1 LSFDLQRYLKA
12 RKNLIDRELER
23 LLPPGDRHP
32 KKIHQAVR
40 YSVFAGGKRLRPIL
54 LMAGYETF
62 KDDYRRCL
70 PFACALEMLHT
81 YSLIHDDLPAMDD
94 DDFRRGSPTS
104 HKVFG
109 ESTAILAGD
118 ALQAEAFGL
127 MARAGLE
134 SGFPAKNVLG
144 VISEMASASGLAGM
158 ITGQA
163 LDMETQGKKYTE
175 ADLEFIHRHKTS
187 ALIRASIVMGARLAG
202 AREKQI
208 KALAEFGERIGLA
221 FQVADDILDMK
232 GGKQFGKPRGSD
244 KRKKKATYTDLFGL
258 NKSEQRSRELVSE
271 ALHYIDVF
279 SARARPLREIAKFLI
294 ERTY

>member
-12 RKNLIDRELER
+12 RKALIDRELDR
-23 LLPPGDRHP
+23 LLPPQNRYP
-32 KKIHQAVR
+32 EKIHQAVR
-40 YSVFAGGKRLRPIL
+40 YSIFAGGKRLRPIL
-54 LMAGYETF
+54 LLAGYQTF
-62 KDDYRRCL
+62 KDDFRRCL

-109 ESTAILAGD
+109 ESIAILAGD
-118 ALQAEAFGL
+118 ALQAEAFAL
-127 MARAGLE
+127 LATAGFE
-134 SGFPAKNVLG
+134 SGFPAKTVLK
-144 VISEMASASGLAGM
+144 VIADLAQASGLSGM

-175 ADLEFIHRHKTS
+175 KDLEFIHRHKTS

-208 KALAEFGERIGLA
+208 QALSGFGERVGLA
-221 FQVADDILDMK
+221 FQVADDILDLK
-232 GGKQFGKPRGSD
+232 GGKAFGKPRGSD
-244 KRKKKATYTDLFGL
+244 KRKRKATYTDLFGL
-258 NKSEQRSRELVSE
+258 KKAEQRSRELVAE
-271 ALHYIDVF
+271 ALKFIEDF
-279 SARARPLREIAKFLI
+279 SDRARPLREIAKFLI